1 MSSLYEELFHLI
13 DADGGGTLSLEEV
26 QEFCEKL
33 GLPTAPSPQ
42 VIARLFVQADADKSN
57 AIDKDEFTALCEG
70 IKLVV
75 GMSESQMVD
84 AYATNEMQRL
94 FSYLC
99 TNNGNTM
106 RKDELRKAMDV
117 LNHALRLDHPDPVLN
132 GLLRDVTEVDFE
144 EFKAL
149 LGRLCPDRTLT
160 SVANVFL
167 MEERRRREHL
177 LKVKSMYEMRNARNT
192 RGGPHDDGVAHTAV
206 PDKKCSQCPLKDQHI
221 ETLMQQIAT
230 MLEENRSLQGKVRDI
245 GDAALREVEF
255 NNRIKKMQNQFAEE
269 MEKSSSVEA
278 VNKALRESVAAVT
291 NQLEELQ
298 RTVAQQQQIALER
311 DQLLLDFGL
320 LEKEQETTRQEV
332 QNLQD
337 RLVRKSL
344 ELSEAQA
351 NLERTKVRLQE
362 RDERILDLER
372 RESELSVKEIESLR
386 MQRLMADMRD
396 RCEKRELELSDM
408 ERLMAEERFRVIER
422 EQQMEQRED
431 MITAMERAV
440 RRNEIDSQEKWE
452 TVFRKAQAELDMQ
465 QEKINVREL
474 EQTQKEAEFAV
485 REQIFDANQRKAES
499 TSLPERERRLKLL
512 QSIETQLAARERN
525 IRVPERQY
533 MHAMLQPELIT
544 LREENHQLQT
554 QVVKLRVEIDSQHQ
568 RFKDEVEKSKAER
581 LSWIEKSKLSIEMA
595 AIGGGSGQVAGGS
608 FAAARSRRASIVGG
622 TPPVYNKAA
631 SPSP

>member
-1 MSSLYEELFHLI
+1 MTSLYEELFHLI

-33 GLPTAPSPQ
+33 GLPAAPSPQ

-75 GMSESQMVD
+75 GMTEREMVD

-99 TNNGNTM
+99 TNNGTSM

-117 LNHALRLDHPDPVLN
+117 LNHALRLDHPDTTLN
-132 GLLRDVTEVDFE
+132 ALLRDVAEVDFD
-144 EFKAL
+144 EFKVL

-177 LKVKSMYEMRNARNT
+177 LKVKSMYEMRNARNS
-192 RGGPHDDGVAHTAV
+192 RINEGVDGCN
-206 PDKKCSQCPLKDQHI
+206 PSIQDRKCSQCPLKDQHI
-221 ETLMQQIAT
+221 ETLSQQIAT
-230 MLEENRSLQGKVRDI
+230 LLGENRELQGKVRDI
-245 GDAALREVEF
+245 GDAAIREVEF

-269 MEKSSSVEA
+269 MEKSAAIEA
-278 VNKALRESVAAVT
+278 VNKALRESVSTLTVD
-291 NQLEELQ
+291 LEGAR
-298 RTVAQQQQIALER
+298 RTIAEQQQVAAER
-311 DQLLLDFGL
+311 DQVVADFAL

-337 RLVRKSL
+337 RLSRKSQ
-344 ELSEAQA
+344 ESAEAHLQ
-351 NLERTKVRLQE
+351 LERSKQRLLE
-362 RDERILDLER
+362 RDERISDLER
-372 RESELSVKEIESLR
+372 RESEVQVKEIESLR
-386 MQRLMADMRD
+386 MQRLMAEMRD
-396 RCEKRELELSDM
+396 RCEKRELELNEQ
-408 ERLMAEERFRVIER
+408 ERLVAEDKFKIVER
-422 EQQMEQRED
+422 EQQLEQRED
-431 MITAMERAV
+431 MITSLERAV
-440 RRNEIDSQEKWE
+440 RRTEVECQEKWE
-452 TVFRKAQAELDMQ
+452 TTFRRAQTDLDMQ

-485 REQIFDANQRKAES
+485 REQIFEANLRKAES
-499 TSLPERERRLKLL
+499 TSLPERERRLRLL
-512 QSIETQLAARERN
+512 QSIETQLAARERS
-525 IRVPERQY
+525 IRMPERQY
-533 MHAMLQPELIT
+533 VHAMLQPELIT

-554 QVVKLRVEIDSQHQ
+554 QVVKLRVEIDTQHQ
-568 RFKDEVEKSKAER
+568 RIKEEAEKSKAER

-595 AIGGGSGQVAGGS
+595 ATSGGQLGGSS
-608 FAAARSRRASIVGG
+608 FAAARSRRASIVGT
-622 TPPVYNKAA
+622 TPPAYSKAGA
-631 SPSP
+631 SP